1 MEDEGREKIDECAG
15 DDEGCEREDLVPV
28 CEEWAQEEKCRG
40 HEDGG
45 EEHACDG
52 LKTGGAE
59 SERAVLAVGGVDE
72 EDAADGGAEGGG
84 GGEADV
90 APFNGKERDGE
101 DVEARVEAN
110 GDDGNAQ
117 RRLHIVLGLEPGN
130 EGFLEAE
137 EAEAECV
144 DGEGA

>member
-1 MEDEGREKIDECAG
+1 MEDERRDEIDECAG
-15 DDEGCEREDLVPV
+15 KDEGCEREDLVPV

-40 HEDGG
+40 HKDRG
-45 EEHACDG
+45 EEHAGDG
-52 LKTGGAE
+52 LEAGGAE

-72 EDAADGGAEGGG
+72 DGAADGGAEGGR

-90 APFNGKERDGE
+90 APFDGEDRDGE
-101 DVEARVEAN
+101 DVEAGVEAD
-110 GDDGNAQ
+110 GDDGDAQ
-117 RRLHIVLGLEPGN
+117 GRFHIVLGLKPGD

-144 DGEGA
+144 DGEGP